1 MNDIITNKLGNSTK
15 PVSIDGTEKILN
27 QMKKCVCKIYKED
40 GTKGSGFFCRGL
52 YEQQNINLFLLITN
66 NHIIEENDIKIGK
79 SIVLS
84 INNEKEFK
92 IIKIDKTRSLY
103 TSSELDITF
112 IEIKPDI
119 DKINDFIDIDENI
132 NKKDNFINDIYSKKS
147 IYALHY
153 PEGNNI
159 VVSYGLLL
167 RIKDNS
173 IYHLCYTEDGSSGA
187 PILSLDNFK
196 LIGIHYGKS
205 NLNYNI
211 GTFIKKPILDFFSKI
226 KKEQNKINENK
237 ILKNKYSEIN
247 KFKNQMTIRYKI
259 NNEKGFII
267 KIFGD
272 DFVKNNKNNCFIL
285 KEEEQIELSSEYE
298 IRENH
303 NEEILELKL
312 IETNT
317 IYNMSHMFDECET
330 LLELPDIYKWDTS
343 FVIDMSYLFYGCTSL
358 NYISDFSVWNLSKV
372 QNLNSLFCNCSSL
385 KSIPDISKWNL
396 SSVKNMNGMFYGCK
410 LLSSMPDISIW
421 NVSNVKDMNYMFSKC
436 LLLTELPDIS
446 KWDIKKASIYGMFN
460 GCNKSLKIP
469 SKFT

>member
-1 MNDIITNKLGNSTK
+1 MT
-15 PVSIDGTEKILN
+15 
-27 QMKKCVCKIYKED
+27 
-40 GTKGSGFFCRGL
+40 
-52 YEQQNINLFLLITN
+52 
-66 NHIIEENDIKIGK
+66 
-79 SIVLS
+79 
-84 INNEKEFK
+84 
-92 IIKIDKTRSLY
+92 
-103 TSSELDITF
+103 ELDITF

-119 DKINDFIDIDENI
+119 DKINDFIDTEENI

-147 IYALHY
+147 IYTLHY
-153 PEGNNI
+153 PEGNSI
-159 VVSYGLLL
+159 AVSYGLLL

-226 KKEQNKINENK
+226 KKEQNKINRNK
-237 ILKNKYSEIN
+237 ILKNKYSDIN
-247 KFKNQMTIRYKI
+247 KFKNQMTIKYKI
-259 NNEKGFII
+259 NNEKGFKI

-272 DFVKNNKNNCFIL
+272 DFVKNNNKNCFIL

-303 NEEILELKL
+303 NKEILELKL

-396 SSVKNMNGMFYGCK
+396 SCVKNMNGMFYGCK
-410 LLSSMPDISIW
+410 LLSSIPDISIW
-421 NVSNVKDMNYMFSKC
+421 NVSNVIDMNYMFAKC

-460 GCNKSLKIP
+460 GCSKSLKIP